1 MKISL
6 RKAGQEKRQFLIDE
20 LLKFGIYKKNNKHLY
35 EWNLCEL
42 ENEYQYIVT
51 NDLAIQR
58 KKNLVTG

>member
-1 MKISL
+1 MKNIL

-42 ENEYQYIVT
+42 EKEYQYIVSNGLAANK
-51 NDLAIQR
+51 NDL
-58 KKNLVTG
+58 VPG

>member
-1 MKISL
+1 MKILL

-42 ENEYQYIVT
+42 EKEYHYIVT
-51 NDLAIQR
+51 NDLVEKR
-58 KKNLVTG
+58 KNNLVMR